1 MSSVNF
7 LEAMETLK
15 SMFPELD
22 TVTVRDV
29 LDKHGGFM
37 EGAVEELLGISRAKR
52 GMSGGRGGGYG
63 GEDDGYGG
71 GSGRDGYS
79 DEPPRSNQMGG
90 RGGRGCASLASFISP
105 TRRARVTRRV
115 RFLERARDD
124 HRALAYQLATRAV
137 PTAGPPSTAA
147 ASARADR
154 GSPGFLLG
162 TRPCRSRGPRVF
174 AVYRRVAVARRASET
189 RARRRAFDFP
199 FFAGVTPKRFSSRR

>member
-52 GMSGGRGGGYG
+52 GMGGGRGGGYG

-124 HRALAYQLATRAV
+124 HRAWRIN
-137 PTAGPPSTAA
+137 
-147 ASARADR
+147 
-154 GSPGFLLG
+154 
-162 TRPCRSRGPRVF
+162 
-174 AVYRRVAVARRASET
+174 
-189 RARRRAFDFP
+189 
-199 FFAGVTPKRFSSRR
+199 

>member
-52 GMSGGRGGGYG
+52 GMGGGRGGGYG

-71 GSGRDGYS
+71 GSGRDGYA

-90 RGGRGCASLASFISP
+90 RGGRGCASLASLISP

-124 HRALAYQLATRAV
+124 HRV
-137 PTAGPPSTAA
+137 
-147 ASARADR
+147 
-154 GSPGFLLG
+154 
-162 TRPCRSRGPRVF
+162 
-174 AVYRRVAVARRASET
+174 RRIN
-189 RARRRAFDFP
+189 
-199 FFAGVTPKRFSSRR
+199 

>member
-52 GMSGGRGGGYG
+52 GMGGGRGGGYG

-71 GSGRDGYS
+71 GSCRDGYS

-90 RGGRGCASLASFISP
+90 RGGRGCASLASS
-105 TRRARVTRRV
+105 
-115 RFLERARDD
+115 L
-124 HRALAYQLATRAV
+124 
-137 PTAGPPSTAA
+137 PPD
-147 ASARADR
+147 ARA
-154 GSPGFLLG
+154 
-162 TRPCRSRGPRVF
+162 
-174 AVYRRVAVARRASET
+174 
-189 RARRRAFDFP
+189 
-199 FFAGVTPKRFSSRR
+199 

>member
-52 GMSGGRGGGYG
+52 GMSGGRGGGFD

-90 RGGRGCASLASFISP
+90 RGGRGCAPLASSLSHP
-105 TRRARVTRRV
+105 TRAHDAPCVVFRARV
-115 RFLERARDD
+115 
-124 HRALAYQLATRAV
+124 
-137 PTAGPPSTAA
+137 
-147 ASARADR
+147 
-154 GSPGFLLG
+154 
-162 TRPCRSRGPRVF
+162 
-174 AVYRRVAVARRASET
+174 
-189 RARRRAFDFP
+189 
-199 FFAGVTPKRFSSRR
+199 

>member
-52 GMSGGRGGGYG
+52 GMGGGRGGGFG

-90 RGGRGCASLASFISP
+90 RGGRGCASLASSLSHP
-105 TRRARVTRRV
+105 TRTRDAPRAVSRAR
-115 RFLERARDD
+115 
-124 HRALAYQLATRAV
+124 
-137 PTAGPPSTAA
+137 
-147 ASARADR
+147 
-154 GSPGFLLG
+154 
-162 TRPCRSRGPRVF
+162 
-174 AVYRRVAVARRASET
+174 ARRAS
-189 RARRRAFDFP
+189 FP
-199 FFAGVTPKRFSSRR
+199 AYQ

>member
-1 MSSVNF
+1 MSTVNF
-7 LEAMETLK
+7 IEAMETLK

-52 GMSGGRGGGYG
+52 GMGGGRGGGHG

-90 RGGRGCASLASFISP
+90 RGGRGCASLASSLSHP
-105 TRRARVTRRV
+105 RRARDAPQHRPGQAETGLTPVSPRRYNWV
-115 RFLERARDD
+115 A
-124 HRALAYQLATRAV
+124 ATRHL
-137 PTAGPPSTAA
+137 PSAEA
-147 ASARADR
+147 KPR
-154 GSPGFLLG
+154 GSP
-162 TRPCRSRGPRVF
+162 
-174 AVYRRVAVARRASET
+174 
-189 RARRRAFDFP
+189 
-199 FFAGVTPKRFSSRR
+199 

>member
-52 GMSGGRGGGYG
+52 GMGGGRGGGYG
-63 GEDDGYGG
+63 GEDGGYGG

-90 RGGRGCASLASFISP
+90 RGGRGCASLAFTLSHP
-105 TRRARVTRRV
+105 T
-115 RFLERARDD
+115 RARD
-124 HRALAYQLATRAV
+124 APRAV
-137 PTAGPPSTAA
+137 S
-147 ASARADR
+147 RA
-154 GSPGFLLG
+154 
-162 TRPCRSRGPRVF
+162 
-174 AVYRRVAVARRASET
+174 
-189 RARRRAFDFP
+189 RARRPSYPAYQ
-199 FFAGVTPKRFSSRR
+199 

>member
-52 GMSGGRGGGYG
+52 GMGGGRGGGYG
-63 GEDDGYGG
+63 GEDGGYGG

-90 RGGRGCASLASFISP
+90 RGGRGCASLASSLSHP
-105 TRRARVTRRV
+105 T
-115 RFLERARDD
+115 RARDAPRTFS
-124 HRALAYQLATRAV
+124 RARARRPSCPAYQLATRAV

-162 TRPCRSRGPRVF
+162 TRPCRSRGARFRGLF
-174 AVYRRVAVARRASET
+174 ASPPRASET
-189 RARRRAFDFP
+189 RPRRRRSICVFSR
-199 FFAGVTPKRFSSRR
+199 VTKKTLD